1 MEGRPDLRLVRDE
14 SSTEPASRP
23 RELRLGL
30 SWLDRMA
37 AASLVEGTT
46 SELREFIELV
56 RSCAESLAGEDGPG
70 ARRRLLSREI
80 AIAKVSLDAT
90 TAAIGDRMRSND
102 AAGAMLA
109 DKLATSAAKRL
120 AILLE
125 AHRTDTATERRTAIV
140 AIGHAEHVTI
150 DGEK

>member
-1 MEGRPDLRLVRDE
+1 MEGIHDLRLVRDE
-14 SSTEPASRP
+14 PSAEPASRP
-23 RELRLGL
+23 RESRLGL
-30 SWLDRMA
+30 TWLDRMA
-37 AASLVEGTT
+37 ATSLVEGTPD
-46 SELREFIELV
+46 ELHEFVELV

-90 TAAIGDRMRSND
+90 TAAIGERMRAND
-102 AAGAMLA
+102 TAGATLA

-120 AILLE
+120 ALLMD
-125 AHRTDTATERRTAIV
+125 AHRADAAAQRRTAVV

-150 DGEK
+150 DAEK